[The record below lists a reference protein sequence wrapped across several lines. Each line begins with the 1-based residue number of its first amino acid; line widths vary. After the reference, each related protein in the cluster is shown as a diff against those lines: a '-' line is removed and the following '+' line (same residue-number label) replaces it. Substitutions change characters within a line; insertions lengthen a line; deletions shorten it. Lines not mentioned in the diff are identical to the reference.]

1 MQGVKKIPV
10 LTHVKKGTAVIAG
23 CILTI
28 LLGMVFSGFSKNIVK
43 ILACVVFLLVLLL
56 FWISISWFEDRSEW
70 DRELR
75 DWQES
80 TKKLTKEKELAD
92 KNLQGQTVLLRKAEI
107 SRDKAEKE
115 LEYNS
120 AMYSVLLNIVQ
131 AEYSRKEVTD
141 NVKNIQNH

>member
-10 LTHVKKGTAVIAG
+10 LTHVKKVIAVIAS
-23 CILTI
+23 CIFTI
-28 LLGMVFSGFSKNIVK
+28 LLGMVFSGFLKNIVK

-92 KNLQGQTVLLRKAEI
+92 KNLKGQTVLLRKAEI

-131 AEYSRKEVTD
+131 TEYLRKEVTD

>member
-1 MQGVKKIPV
+1 MKKIPV
-10 LTHVKKGTAVIAG
+10 LTHVKNVIAVIAG
-23 CILTI
+23 GVFTI
-28 LLGMVFSGFSKNIVK
+28 LLGMVFSGFFKNIVK

-131 AEYSRKEVTD
+131 TEYSRKEVTD

>member
-1 MQGVKKIPV
+1 MKKIPV
-10 LTHVKKGTAVIAG
+10 LTHVKNVIAVIAG
-23 CILTI
+23 GVFTI
-28 LLGMVFSGFSKNIVK
+28 LLGMVFSGFLKNIVK

-115 LEYNS
+115 LESNS

-131 AEYSRKEVTD
+131 TEYSRKEVTD

>member
-1 MQGVKKIPV
+1 MKKIPV
-10 LTHVKKGTAVIAG
+10 LKHVKNVIALIAG

-28 LLGMVFSGFSKNIVK
+28 LLGMVFSGSLKNIVK

-120 AMYSVLLNIVQ
+120 AMYSALLNTVQIVQ
-131 AEYSRKEVTD
+131 TEYSRKEVTD

>member
-1 MQGVKKIPV
+1 MKKIPV
-10 LTHVKKGTAVIAG
+10 LTHVKNVIALIAA

-28 LLGMVFSGFSKNIVK
+28 LLGMVFSGFLKNIVK

-115 LEYNS
+115 LESNS

-131 AEYSRKEVTD
+131 MEYSRKEVTD

>member
-10 LTHVKKGTAVIAG
+10 LTHVKNVIAVIAG
-23 CILTI
+23 GVFTI
-28 LLGMVFSGFSKNIVK
+28 LLGMVFSGFFKNIVK

-131 AEYSRKEVTD
+131 TEYSRKEVTD

>member
-1 MQGVKKIPV
+1 MKKIPV
-10 LTHVKKGTAVIAG
+10 LTHVKNVIAVIAAG
-23 CILTI
+23 ILTV
-28 LLGMVFSGFSKNIVK
+28 LLGMVFSGFLENIVK
-43 ILACVVFLLVLLL
+43 ILACVVVLLMLLL

-80 TKKLTKEKELAD
+80 TKRLTKEKELAD
-92 KNLQGQTVLLRKAEI
+92 KNLRGQTVLLRNAET

-115 LEYNS
+115 LESNS
-120 AMYSVLLNIVQ
+120 ATYSILLSLAQ
-131 AEYSRKEVTD
+131 MEYSRKEVTD

>member
-1 MQGVKKIPV
+1 MKKIPV
-10 LTHVKKGTAVIAG
+10 LTHVKNVIAVIAG

-28 LLGMVFSGFSKNIVK
+28 LLGMVFSGFLKNIVK

-131 AEYSRKEVTD
+131 TEYSRKEVTD

>member
-1 MQGVKKIPV
+1 MKKIPV
-10 LTHVKKGTAVIAG
+10 LTHVKNVIAVIAG
-23 CILTI
+23 GVFTI
-28 LLGMVFSGFSKNIVK
+28 LLGMVFSGFLKNIVK

-131 AEYSRKEVTD
+131 TEYSRKEVTD

>member
-1 MQGVKKIPV
+1 MKKIPV
-10 LTHVKKGTAVIAG
+10 LTHVKNVIAVIAG

-28 LLGMVFSGFSKNIVK
+28 LLGMAFAGFLKNIVK

-131 AEYSRKEVTD
+131 TEYSRKEVTD

>member
-10 LTHVKKGTAVIAG
+10 LTHVKNVIAVIAG
-23 CILTI
+23 GVFTI
-28 LLGMVFSGFSKNIVK
+28 LLGMVFSGFLKNIVK

-131 AEYSRKEVTD
+131 TEYSRKEVTD